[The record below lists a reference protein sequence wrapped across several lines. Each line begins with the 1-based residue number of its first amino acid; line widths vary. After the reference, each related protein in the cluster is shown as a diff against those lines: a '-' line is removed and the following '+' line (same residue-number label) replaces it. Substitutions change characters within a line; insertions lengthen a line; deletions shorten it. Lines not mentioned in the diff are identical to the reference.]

1 MEKTLATWQ
10 WKNGDV
16 PVSNG
21 DMLVTVVFVGSEGE
35 FVQEIA
41 VPSGAYL
48 SRVEVIRRE
57 DEPVTEGE

>member
-1 MEKTLATWQ
+1 MESVLAKWS
-10 WKNGDV
+10 WGNGDV
-16 PVSNG
+16 AVSEG

-48 SRVEVIRRE
+48 DRVEVIRRS
-57 DEPVTEGE
+57 DEPVTEDE